1 MNERQYRQ
9 MLSNRARRSVALYSG
24 GAADGML
31 RTAARDVKRKNA
43 AQEIWHAIAAPEW
56 AGGAA
61 VASMRDGT
69 LIVEAASAA
78 LRERI
83 RRQAGTLLRQLK
95 DRVPGLV
102 ALRIA
107 APDEDAGPRE
117 EVD

>member
-9 MLSNRARRSVALYSG
+9 VLSNRARRSAALYSG

-31 RTAARDVKRKNA
+31 RAAARDVKRKNA
-43 AQEIWHAIAAPEW
+43 AAEVWQALAAPEW
-56 AGGAA
+56 AGQAA
-61 VASMRDGT
+61 VVSMRDGT
-69 LIVEAASAA
+69 LIVEVPSAV

-83 RRQAGTLLRQLK
+83 RRQAGTLTRQLK
-95 DRVPGLV
+95 DRVPGMV

-107 APDEDAGPRE
+107 APNEDAGPRE